1 MTNKLICP
9 SCNKAHELKDYI
21 YATDADM
28 AFNVALM
35 VNPKAANLVLKYTEL
50 FTPPKSALT
59 LARRAKII
67 ESILLEVHVL
77 PVEQYAYGMEVMLEK
92 HANGELQTP
101 LKNHNYLK
109 KVMTSY
115 TPPEENETQKVDSVK
130 PQNRKPLTEK
140 QVRYFADMLCGMP
153 DFIEKYARTGE
164 TTKEFSMRI
173 RSMLCQAKYQEK
185 WQRYIKRI
193 G

>member
-28 AFNVALM
+28 AFNVALT
-35 VNPKAANLVLKYTEL
+35 VNPKIANLVLKYTEL
-50 FTPPKSALT
+50 FAPPKSALT

-67 ESILLEVHVL
+67 ESILPEVRVL
-77 PVEQYAYGMEVMLEK
+77 PVEQYAYGMEIMLEK

-109 KVMTSY
+109 KVITSY
-115 TPPEENETQKVDSVK
+115 QPPKESEDTGSDKPRKRYTDKQIKFFAVRLCEDINFANEYAKV
-130 PQNRKPLTEK
+130 
-140 QVRYFADMLCGMP
+140 
-153 DFIEKYARTGE
+153 GE
-164 TTKEFSMRI
+164 TRQAFESRI
-173 RSMLCQAKYQEK
+173 HR
-185 WQRYIKRI
+185 
-193 G
+193 

>member
-28 AFNVALM
+28 AFNVALT
-35 VNPKAANLVLKYTEL
+35 VNPKIANLVLKYTEL
-50 FTPPKSALT
+50 FAPPKSALT

-67 ESILLEVHVL
+67 ESILLEVRVL
-77 PVEQYAYGMEVMLEK
+77 PVEQYAYGMEIMLEK

-115 TPPEENETQKVDSVK
+115 QPPADK
-130 PQNRKPLTEK
+130 PDKRPRQARQFTDK
-140 QVRYFADMLCGMP
+140 QCKYFASLLCADP
-153 DFIEKYARTGE
+153 NFASEHAQIGE
-164 TTKEFSMRI
+164 TSKAFESRVA
-173 RSMLCQAKYQEK
+173 RLLKQSDWQAT
-185 WQRYIKRI
+185 WQPYIDLI
-193 G
+193 V